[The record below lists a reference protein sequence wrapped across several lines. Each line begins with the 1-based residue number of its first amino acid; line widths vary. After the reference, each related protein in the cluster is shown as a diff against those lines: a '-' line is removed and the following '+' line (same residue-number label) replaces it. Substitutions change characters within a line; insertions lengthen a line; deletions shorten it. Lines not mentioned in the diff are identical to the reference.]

1 MEDRWPVFVR
11 PIQKS
16 PEVLEDFDP
25 LNEICLILPC
35 EIERRPLALVCNC
48 HIPPPPPHLDVLI
61 TSRRPLVLDDPPRW
75 HVHSAQVT
83 ARQRFRPLLN
93 HHHLGPGIEVHEVI
107 TKESCTM
114 SYRRTPQQ
122 RTLQLLQHPGEGHHI
137 GGWPSPYL
145 VDPPCL
151 GDAYAMDLRHVGLE
165 VLFLHHHPALS
176 ETNQCL
182 ITLPKSF
189 SLPRCPSLIRRLPP
203 LLPDETGCTYHRL
216 GLLRVHVKLHPAEH
230 LHYHS
235 EQILEPLMIL
245 PAIIPSSVYNN
256 RFIYPES
263 HPMAC

>member
-1 MEDRWPVFVR
+1 MHCILSSPVRLKVASDRLSAMSTSLLRHCIYVFFSHLAVR
-11 PIQKS
+11 WCLMSRTVDMCITPS
-16 PEVLEDFDP
+16 P
-25 LNEICLILPC
+25 
-35 EIERRPLALVCNC
+35 
-48 HIPPPPPHLDVLI
+48 
-61 TSRRPLVLDDPPRW
+61 SG
-75 HVHSAQVT
+75 
-83 ARQRFRPLLN
+83 QRFRPLLN
-93 HHHLGPGIEVHEVI
+93 HHHLGPGMEVHEVI